1 MNKQSFTDALATL
14 VAVQYART
22 EEPENEAL
30 LVADLSRVLARTV
43 ALVSHA
49 KMDQAEVLLEA
60 AILVMRMKLKMAMV
74 SEEKLRHQLAR
85 AEQTLAGGETRTTA
99 LAHMRKK
106 FGKSYSEE
114 RLLRQTQQFIEMALQ
129 ELERRRERGEV
140 S

>member
-60 AILVMRMKLKMAMV
+60 AILVMRI
-74 SEEKLRHQLAR
+74 ELRDRCEYLSGSATDLGPR
-85 AEQTLAGGETRTTA
+85 PT
-99 LAHMRKK
+99 
-106 FGKSYSEE
+106 
-114 RLLRQTQQFIEMALQ
+114 
-129 ELERRRERGEV
+129 EV
-140 S
+140 N